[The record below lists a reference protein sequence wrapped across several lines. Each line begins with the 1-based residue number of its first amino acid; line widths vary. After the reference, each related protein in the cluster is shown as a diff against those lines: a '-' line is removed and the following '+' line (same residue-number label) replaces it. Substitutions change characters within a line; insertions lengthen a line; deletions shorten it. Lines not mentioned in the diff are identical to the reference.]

1 MPCDL
6 RVFQF
11 PRDDIPYRTLADVFI
26 LLRSFKQSEIAVS
39 NELDCVRGH
48 IAHMSIWGDHEHIVM
63 GKDGKS
69 NQSLPAPFLNCQSC
83 SCSSLL
89 CIFCMC
95 SFGLVRQKPLQH
107 SNELMTNNYQVS
119 NTQLHIQAIQL
130 NRSRK
135 KTIRLKQ
142 VGYSVTNPQNIITDS
157 IKNTVYRQLRGLQK
171 IAATFSNTF

>member
-1 MPCDL
+1 MPYDL

-39 NELDCVRGH
+39 NELDCVRVH
-48 IAHMSIWGDHEHIVM
+48 IAHMPIWGDHEHIVM
-63 GKDGKS
+63 GNDGKS
-69 NQSLPAPFLNCQSC
+69 NQSLPAPFLNCQLC

-107 SNELMTNNYQVS
+107 SNELMTNNYEVS
-119 NTQLHIQAIQL
+119 VKHTASHPSNSVEQEQKEDNQAGASWL
-130 NRSRK
+130 LCYK
-135 KTIRLKQ
+135 PPK
-142 VGYSVTNPQNIITDS
+142 Y
-157 IKNTVYRQLRGLQK
+157 YY
-171 IAATFSNTF
+171 